1 MRAALFWTPPPHDPL
16 TQAANIWLGRD
27 PERNIA
33 CPQPD
38 IRGLAAATET
48 PRWYGFHATLRPPM
62 RLATSWHGFHAAA
75 GHLASTFDCFDLPPL
90 EVAELDGFLA
100 LCTTSTCHA
109 LHALADACIR
119 ETEPHRNPPTEAE
132 LARRR
137 KTPLSANQE
146 KMLGSWGYPYVMSE
160 WRFHM
165 TLTRRL
171 DRSETAILLP
181 AARAHFAQALIHTRR
196 VEDIAIFTQI
206 EQAPFL
212 VAERLPL
219 YSPRR
224 HV

>member
-33 CPQPD
+33 CPQPA
-38 IRGLAAATET
+38 IPGLAEATAA
-48 PRWYGFHATLRPPM
+48 PCHYGFHATLRPPM
-62 RLATSWHGFHAAA
+62 RLATTWHAFQAAA
-75 GHLASTFDCFDLPPL
+75 AHLASTIDAFDLPPL
-90 EVAELDGFLA
+90 EIAELDGFLA
-100 LCTTSTCHA
+100 LRETISCPA
-109 LHALADACIR
+109 LHHLADACIR
-119 ETEPHRNPPTEAE
+119 ATDPHRLPPSGAE

-137 KTPLSANQE
+137 NAHLSPDQE
-146 KMLGSWGYPYVMSE
+146 RMLDRWGYPYVMSE

-171 DRSETAILLP
+171 DPSEMAILLP
-181 AARAHFAQALIHTRR
+181 AARAHFSEALAKTQR
-196 VEDIAIFTQI
+196 VEDIAIFTQV

-212 VAERLPL
+212 VAEKLPL

-224 HV
+224 HA